1 MHKGEHIQHFCLS
14 QQFCCPPHSQADV
27 DADVLLSGRGFAYV
41 NMRMPELF
49 PSRLSVH
56 VCVWVCSCMCVPY
69 QQQPSPRKFRR
80 LTKFY

>member
-14 QQFCCPPHSQADV
+14 QQFCCPPSQADV

-49 PSRLSVH
+49 PPRLSVH
-56 VCVWVCSCMCVPY
+56 VCVCVFLCVHACVCLISNSQAHVN
-69 QQQPSPRKFRR
+69 SGD
-80 LTKFY
+80 